1 MRSRVCELISPLSLI
16 ARDTVCGETP
26 AFRAISL
33 IVILRTGPSN
43 PITCR
48 DGIVPVNVN
57 VIITENMGDVKAID
71 HVTIWGRMDMN
82 SDSVSRRFFVRVVIA
97 PDSHVVGYHAGRQV
111 IAAMQSTLTHAD
123 RFALGLAT
131 GSTPLPLYGY
141 LISAFYAGEIDFARV
156 HTVNLDE
163 YVGLSPNHP
172 QSYRYFMM
180 HNFFRYI
187 NIPLR
192 QTHMPNG
199 LADDLDQEC
208 ARYEQM
214 IACMGVDLFILGIGR
229 DAHIAFN
236 EPGSGRHSKTR
247 PVMLAQD
254 TIDANARFFE
264 SVQDVPRKA
273 LSAGVSTIIDHSKE
287 LVLLAT
293 GSAKAVPIVNALMG
307 PVTMQVPASYL
318 REHPNCTFYVDRL
331 AAKLLCERI
340 EAQGKP
346 SYLEIVL
353 VE

>member
-1 MRSRVCELISPLSLI
+1 
-16 ARDTVCGETP
+16 
-26 AFRAISL
+26 
-33 IVILRTGPSN
+33 
-43 PITCR
+43 
-48 DGIVPVNVN
+48 VNVHA
-57 VIITENMGDVKAID
+57 IITENLDDVKAID
-71 HVTIWGRMDMN
+71 QMTIWGRMDVHSHLMP
-82 SDSVSRRFFVRVVIA
+82 RRLFVRVVIA
-97 PDSHVVGYHAGRQV
+97 PDSHAVGYHAGRQV
-111 IAAMQSTLTHAD
+111 IAAMQTALARAD
-123 RFALGLAT
+123 RFVLGLAT

-141 LISAFYAGEIDFARV
+141 LISAFYAGEIDFAKV

-163 YVGLSPNHP
+163 YVGLPPNHP

-214 IACMGVDLFILGIGR
+214 IASMGVDLFILGIGR

-264 SVQDVPRKA
+264 SVQDVPRLA
-273 LSAGVSTIIDHSKE
+273 LSAGVSTIIDHSQE

-318 REHPNCTFYVDRL
+318 REHASCTFYVDQL
-331 AAKLLCERI
+331 AARLLCERV

-346 SYLEIVL
+346 AHLEIVP
-353 VE
+353 VT